1 VGRRRGKG
9 KDADG
14 RGLRYITYEA
24 IYHKLKCTTF
34 QRGLQGTAEREKSR
48 CGGTG
53 DGEAGLQV
61 LQHTC
66 GLQGTNRSAR
76 TGLTLAVLGS
86 SALSFSKY
94 PEHS

>member
-34 QRGLQGTAEREKSR
+34 QRVES
-48 CGGTG
+48 
-53 DGEAGLQV
+53 
-61 LQHTC
+61 
-66 GLQGTNRSAR
+66 
-76 TGLTLAVLGS
+76 GS
-86 SALSFSKY
+86 STMRLAGDCGKGK
-94 PEHS
+94 EQVWWHR